1 MNTLLEEVVAAQLAL
16 ATQEDLI
23 RIYQYDLMKFFSQ
36 FDQDQLRDELHFSQQ
51 MLAKLPEPQGVGRGA
66 RGTFFKG

>member
-23 RIYQYDLMKFFSQ
+23 RIYRYDLMKFFSQ
-36 FDQDQLRDELHFSQQ
+36 FDLDQLRDELHFSQQ
-51 MLAKLPEPQGVGRGA
+51 MLAKLPEPQG
-66 RGTFFKG
+66 